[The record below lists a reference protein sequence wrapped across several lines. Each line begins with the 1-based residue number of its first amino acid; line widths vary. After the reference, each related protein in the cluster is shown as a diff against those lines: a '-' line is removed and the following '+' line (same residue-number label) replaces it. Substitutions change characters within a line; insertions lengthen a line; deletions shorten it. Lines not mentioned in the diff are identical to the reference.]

1 MLMGTAEGG
10 EMKMPGQKTVFL
22 EDLTAEERAKMFNE
36 KTGVSIHFL
45 SFFQEVLPV
54 GLVNLGNT
62 CYLNSGLQ
70 CLRKI
75 RELKDGLNNYQPTN
89 PADLNAQLAI
99 ATRDTF
105 HDLDFTGDSVTPYKF
120 VDALRVSYPQ
130 YNETDNKGAHK

>member
-1 MLMGTAEGG
+1 
-10 EMKMPGQKTVFL
+10 
-22 EDLTAEERAKMFNE
+22 
-36 KTGVSIHFL
+36 
-45 SFFQEVLPV
+45 
-54 GLVNLGNT
+54 
-62 CYLNSGLQ
+62 
-70 CLRKI
+70 
-75 RELKDGLNNYQPTN
+75 LNNYQPTN